1 MQRLVR
7 ESSVTSGVTAD
18 VRKLLTA
25 LKSPPCPQRART
37 RMGHPIPLRTL
48 TDNFWCAWRVF
59 AGRVGCV
66 EDLAEFGFAVARDF

>member
-25 LKSPPCPQRART
+25 LKA
-37 RMGHPIPLRTL
+37 HPVRKE
-48 TDNFWCAWRVF
+48 R
-59 AGRVGCV
+59 GRGWGIRFHYA
-66 EDLAEFGFAVARDF
+66 L